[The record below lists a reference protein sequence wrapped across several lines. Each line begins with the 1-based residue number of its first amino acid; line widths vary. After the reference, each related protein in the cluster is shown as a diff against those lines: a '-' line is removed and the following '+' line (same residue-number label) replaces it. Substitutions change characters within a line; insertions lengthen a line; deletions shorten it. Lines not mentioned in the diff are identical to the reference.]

1 MGFRGMLQQA
11 CVGGNDVYTESMF
24 KMILIAV
31 GALLLIAAGCQSAD
45 TGHRE
50 FIPGKGWV
58 PVKAGLLGR

>member
-1 MGFRGMLQQA
+1 MLQQA
-11 CVGGNDVYTESMF
+11 CAGGNDVYTKPMF

-31 GALLLIAAGCQSAD
+31 CALLLITAGCQSTD

-50 FIPGKGWV
+50 FVPGKGWV

>member
-1 MGFRGMLQQA
+1 
-11 CVGGNDVYTESMF
+11 MF

-31 GALLLIAAGCQSAD
+31 GALLLIAAGCQSTD

>member
-1 MGFRGMLQQA
+1 MEFRGILHQA
-11 CVGGNDVYTESMF
+11 CVGGNDVYTKRMF

-31 GALLLIAAGCQSAD
+31 GVLLLIAAGCQSTE

-50 FIPGKGWV
+50 FVPGKGWV

>member
-1 MGFRGMLQQA
+1 MGFLGMLQQA
-11 CVGGNDVYTESMF
+11 CAGGNAVYTKPMS
-24 KMILIAV
+24 KMILIAT
-31 GALLLIAAGCQSAD
+31 GAVLLLAASCQSTD